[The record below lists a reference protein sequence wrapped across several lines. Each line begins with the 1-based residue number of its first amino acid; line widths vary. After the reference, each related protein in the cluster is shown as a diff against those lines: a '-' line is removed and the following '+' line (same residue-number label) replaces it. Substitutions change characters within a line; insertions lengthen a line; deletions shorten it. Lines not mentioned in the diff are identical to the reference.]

1 MRTWVP
7 FLGNAQGLNPWKVV
21 PPFRI
26 ALTMRGFGIV
36 RRCGYL
42 LLNPP
47 DKDAS
52 SDITSTITSSID
64 RSNAVISKMILSHLF
79 QQSNF
84 YPKITAESNIG
95 ESESNTKFM
104 PIHFSCPKGNTCRI
118 YMRRHEASTGD
129 RNPWKRTE
137 PRLIS
142 TCIVRCTRCATY
154 SGSV

>member
-1 MRTWVP
+1 M
-7 FLGNAQGLNPWKVV
+7 NVV

-64 RSNAVISKMILSHLF
+64 RSNAVILKMILSHLF
-79 QQSNF
+79 QQSIF
-84 YPKITAESNIG
+84 VSKITAKSNIG
-95 ESESNTKFM
+95 ESESNTHFM
-104 PIHFSCPKGNTCRI
+104 SIHFFLSDGQHL
-118 YMRRHEASTGD
+118 HELHAQARSVNGRSQSVET
-129 RNPWKRTE
+129 NRTE
-137 PRLIS
+137 ADLYMHCEMYTLCDVLWFCLRLPERS
-142 TCIVRCTRCATY
+142 
-154 SGSV
+154 SP